1 MWNKYPEVKPSGG
14 QKVLCLIWGTDI
26 FPATFIE
33 SSNGKHRGWFP
44 EVDCISVAGDLV
56 GRMDPVNPCFE
67 GDVDYWME
75 YPALPDDLVRDSYKL
90 PPEPRTCETC
100 ACGPLPGGVPCS
112 DWRPKKLASPHPVS
126 TEDVIT
132 IRSALNALS
141 EIRRDIQA
149 LEQYEE
155 WSGGSPNY
163 GTCRTFG
170 RIKDIANNSS
180 KALEALDRIA
190 GKNGR

>member
-1 MWNKYPEVKPSGG
+1 M
-14 QKVLCLIWGTDI
+14 T
-26 FPATFIE
+26 
-33 SSNGKHRGWFP
+33 KHT
-44 EVDCISVAGDLV
+44 S
-56 GRMDPVNPCFE
+56 
-67 GDVDYWME
+67 
-75 YPALPDDLVRDSYKL
+75 
-90 PPEPRTCETC
+90 EPRTCETC
-100 ACGPLPGGVPCS
+100 ANEWDALTKEEMWDIIQRIRELTGNDGTESPEQTVARLVEE
-112 DWRPKKLASPHPVS
+112 RPATPHPVS

-149 LEQYEE
+149 IEQYEE

-180 KALEALDRIA
+180 KALAALDRIA
-190 GKNGR
+190 GREE